1 MPEQVSPSGDDWGA
15 APTPGRG
22 VQPPGTGSPAWANP
36 PPVTGGSNAGWDAP
50 ARDTPTQQRSGSA
63 APGWAAGPGQ
73 PAGSFAGPAAG
84 QASAPP
90 DVLPSSGSGGRGTV
104 NPPIW
109 ILLIGLVL
117 PLLSIPLLF
126 VDGLFAHVVGWVI
139 AIFGSIGA
147 LAAFTAADLRLR
159 SSRWYV
165 DQPGLLAGL
174 RIAVLLTGLVV
185 ATCFAYLI
193 ADAVARWDVWF

>member
-1 MPEQVSPSGDDWGA
+1 M
-15 APTPGRG
+15 
-22 VQPPGTGSPAWANP
+22 
-36 PPVTGGSNAGWDAP
+36 
-50 ARDTPTQQRSGSA
+50 SGS
-63 APGWAAGPGQ
+63 
-73 PAGSFAGPAAG
+73 
-84 QASAPP
+84 
-90 DVLPSSGSGGRGTV
+90 SSGARGSV

-109 ILLIGLVL
+109 ILLVGLVL
-117 PLLSIPLLF
+117 PLASIGLLF
-126 VDGLFAHVVGWVI
+126 VDGLAAHVVGWVI

-147 LAAFTAADLRLR
+147 LAAFTAMDLRRR

-174 RIAVLLTGLVV
+174 RVAVLLTGLVV